1 MELTVKDKSLKNLP
15 FLELTRYLIY
25 NKKIVAK
32 KGTFSKLR
40 AYTGVRKNGQIK
52 NFIGKGQNL

>member
-1 MELTVKDKSLKNLP
+1 MELTVNDKLLKNLP

-32 KGTFSKLR
+32 KGTGKRFSIEYRMLAALHR
-40 AYTGVRKNGQIK
+40 S
-52 NFIGKGQNL
+52 